1 MEKSPESVSTEKQM
15 EEFERERLD
24 LLTGIETAELAS
36 KVYEILGAELGCR
49 LAEPNLILLI
59 SGMKG
64 HTDIPWVKLDK
75 ERIEKLEQVNA
86 QLENLGLRIY
96 YPETLEEES
105 EITSLSIVN
114 FKGIERKSRM
124 TKIPCVPPY
133 ESILGDEPKEWLK
146 KLTNSLKEAQ
156 EAGKIPKEVNVEILA
171 EGIIFGYPDQAI
183 LDYEKCRREGK
194 IDDDLL
200 DADIL
205 SSAPE
210 TTEYKGA
217 VPEFCYYPEHKDDH
231 EIIEYITKAREILG
245 SFYQTDWFKEL
256 SQGQEFQKSRQESMQ
271 VEREGLLKMGFN
283 IEDTD
288 KG

>member
-1 MEKSPESVSTEKQM
+1 MEKQM

-24 LLTGIETAELAS
+24 LLTGIETAKLAS

-64 HTDIPWVKLDK
+64 HADIPWVKLDK
-75 ERIEKLEQVNA
+75 ERIEKLEQINA
-86 QLENLGLRIY
+86 QLESLGLRIY
-96 YPETLEEES
+96 YPETLERES

-133 ESILGDEPKEWLK
+133 ESMLGDEPREWLK
-146 KLTNSLKEAQ
+146 KLTDSLKEAQ
-156 EAGKIPKEVNVEILA
+156 KAGKIPKEVNVEILV

-183 LDYEKCRREGK
+183 LDFEKCLREGK

-205 SSAPE
+205 SSAIE
-210 TTEYKGA
+210 ATEYKGA
-217 VPEFCYYPEHKDDH
+217 VPEFCYYPEHKDDR
-231 EIIEYITKAREILG
+231 EIVEYVTRAREVLEG
-245 SFYQTDWFKEL
+245 FYQTDWFKKL
-256 SQGQEFQKSRQESMQ
+256 SREQEFQKFRQKSIQ
-271 VEREGLLKMGFN
+271 TEREGLLKMGFD

-288 KG
+288 KN